1 MRKANVADT
10 IQHNLLILPNYDEP
24 DFPQHV
30 AGAFLGRFS
39 NWTATLLWGSKA
51 EMGAPLQNSANWQF
65 QVGAQLVVGEVKE
78 VARAHALITHGSC
91 VSTANLSHQ

>member
-39 NWTATLLWGSKA
+39 NWTATLLWGSNTSL
-51 EMGAPLQNSANWQF
+51 GAPLQNSAPRAF
-65 QVGAQLVVGEVKE
+65 QVGAQLVLAKATEVSQ
-78 VARAHALITHGSC
+78 AHLLIAGVSC
-91 VSTANLSHQ
+91 VSTANLTQQ